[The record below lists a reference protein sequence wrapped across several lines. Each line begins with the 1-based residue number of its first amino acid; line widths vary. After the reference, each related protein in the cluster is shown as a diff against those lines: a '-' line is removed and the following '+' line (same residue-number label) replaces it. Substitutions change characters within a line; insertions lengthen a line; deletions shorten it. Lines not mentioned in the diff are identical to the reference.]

1 MPATVLLHTQHST
14 HYNSQVL
21 SPAHRLLLLFDG
33 TVGDVLKQMPH
44 ETLVC
49 GAINDIPIH
58 QHTNTLAGSSHWY
71 RYRSRATSMNECAL
85 AAASADDSAGIACR
99 CEFACNGWRHTIG
112 VLGIGIGIGIGN
124 GACGGRSAS
133 NIFGPLCLLLLS
145 LLPSVRKNIANKPR
159 THTHAH
165 SPRYLLRPSLA
176 YSESLAA
183 RLHWRARAVSKHSE
197 KFSLTK
203 RSKAKWRIWQ
213 RQS

>member
-1 MPATVLLHTQHST
+1 MNARLPRPLPTTLPASPVGVSLHVMVDATQSGYSASELESELET
-14 HYNSQVL
+14 G
-21 SPAHRLLLLFDG
+21 PA
-33 TVGDVLKQMPH
+33 
-44 ETLVC
+44 E
-49 GAINDIPIH
+49 
-58 QHTNTLAGSSHWY
+58 
-71 RYRSRATSMNECAL
+71 
-85 AAASADDSAGIACR
+85 
-99 CEFACNGWRHTIG
+99 
-112 VLGIGIGIGIGN
+112 
-124 GACGGRSAS
+124 GGRHLTF
-133 NIFGPLCLLLLS
+133 FGPLCLLLLS

>member
-133 NIFGPLCLLLLS
+133 NIFWPALS
-145 LLPSVRKNIANKPR
+145 AFVVVAPQCSEKHSKQTSY
-159 THTHAH
+159 THTRTLAQI
-165 SPRYLLRPSLA
+165 LAPSLSRLQRKPSCSIA
-176 YSESLAA
+176 LACESG
-183 RLHWRARAVSKHSE
+183 V
-197 KFSLTK
+197 
-203 RSKAKWRIWQ
+203 
-213 RQS
+213 